1 MRFETKSSTSQTA
14 NILIDATQCHQPS
27 AHQATAAWTVLRL
40 QHVSQTE
47 FLHFLQTHQHLH
59 WTISKAQ
66 QANITWLFILFQFTS
81 EKFKILK
88 LYDIGIHWIH
98 LHVTIHSLSGSSC
111 ISKKHESGSL
121 LSWPGF
127 CLSLLPT
134 LLNQTRGGCVILI
147 QRISI
152 VSI

>member
-1 MRFETKSSTSQTA
+1 MIIFR
-14 NILIDATQCHQPS
+14 
-27 AHQATAAWTVLRL
+27 
-40 QHVSQTE
+40 
-47 FLHFLQTHQHLH
+47 
-59 WTISKAQ
+59 
-66 QANITWLFILFQFTS
+66 FQFPP
-81 EKFKILK
+81 ENFKILK

-134 LLNQTRGGCVILI
+134 CSVESDEGRLRDFISTYFYSEYLVSSAVCVDKLSRAAEHGRCVGIELWTIVAQFLILSIFLLRNKTKPNSIYLSGGVCFIK
-147 QRISI
+147 
-152 VSI
+152 